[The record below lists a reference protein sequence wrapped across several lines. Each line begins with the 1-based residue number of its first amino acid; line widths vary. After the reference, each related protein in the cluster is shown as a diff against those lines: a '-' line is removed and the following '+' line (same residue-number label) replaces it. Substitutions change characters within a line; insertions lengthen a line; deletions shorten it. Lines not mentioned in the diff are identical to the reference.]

1 MSGRLEKIGADLKK
15 ARMKRDEWDA
25 RVKELEKKYKE
36 TENTMIH
43 DMVHAANI
51 TPEQLAEL
59 IRKAS
64 VSVPGNLNEELI
76 ENNEEETRDDD

>member
-1 MSGRLEKIGADLKK
+1 MASKLDKIGADLKK
-15 ARMKRDEWDA
+15 AIQKRDEWDA
-25 RVKELEKKYKE
+25 RAKELEKKYRE

-59 IRKAS
+59 IQKAS
-64 VSVPGNLNEELI
+64 VSVPGSMNQEFVESK
-76 ENNEEETRDDD
+76 EEEERDDN

>member
-43 DMVHAANI
+43 DMVHAAKI

-64 VSVPGNLNEELI
+64 VSVPGNMNEELI

>member
-1 MSGRLEKIGADLKK
+1 MASKLDKIGADLKK
-15 ARMKRDEWDA
+15 AIQKRDEWDA
-25 RVKELEKKYKE
+25 RAKELEKKYRE

-59 IRKAS
+59 IKKAS
-64 VSVPGNLNEELI
+64 VSVPNPMNEFNGND
-76 ENNEEETRDDD
+76 EEETRDED

>member
-1 MSGRLEKIGADLKK
+1 MAGRLDKIGADLKK

-25 RVKELEKKYKE
+25 RAKELEKKYRE

-59 IRKAS
+59 IKKAS
-64 VSVPGNLNEELI
+64 VSVPNPMNEFNGND
-76 ENNEEETRDDD
+76 EEETRDED

>member
-1 MSGRLEKIGADLKK
+1 MASKLDKIGADLKK
-15 ARMKRDEWDA
+15 AIQKRDEWDA
-25 RVKELEKKYKE
+25 RAKELEKKYRE

-59 IRKAS
+59 IKKAS
-64 VSVPGNLNEELI
+64 VSVPNPTNEFNGND
-76 ENNEEETRDDD
+76 EEETRDED

>member
-1 MSGRLEKIGADLKK
+1 MMTKLDKIKADLNK
-15 ARMKRDEWDA
+15 ARTKRDEWEQ
-25 RVKELEKKYKE
+25 RVKDLEKKYKE

-59 IRKAS
+59 IQKS
-64 VSVPGNLNEELI
+64 NTTVPFKITEDM
-76 ENNEEETRDDD
+76 ENDD

>member
-1 MSGRLEKIGADLKK
+1 MITKLDKIKADLQK
-15 ARMKRDEWDA
+15 ARTKRYEWEQ
-25 RVKELEKKYKE
+25 RVKDLEKKYKE

-59 IRKAS
+59 IQKANTT
-64 VSVPGNLNEELI
+64 VPFKITEDI
-76 ENNEEETRDDD
+76 ENDD

>member
-36 TENTMIH
+36 TENTVIH

>member
-1 MSGRLEKIGADLKK
+1 MLTKLDKIRADLNK
-15 ARMKRDEWDA
+15 ARTKHDEWEQ
-25 RVKELEKKYKE
+25 RVKDLEKKYKE

-59 IRKAS
+59 IQKANTT
-64 VSVPGNLNEELI
+64 VPFKITEDI
-76 ENNEEETRDDD
+76 ENDN

>member
-64 VSVPGNLNEELI
+64 FSVPGNLNEEFVGNI
-76 ENNEEETRDDD
+76 EEEIRDDD

>member
-15 ARMKRDEWDA
+15 ARMKRDEWEV